1 MKKKRR
7 KKKPRLMG
15 LEAQTRVSRL
25 AIFIFILEKVD
36 DLLSAPWVFFFKK

>member
-1 MKKKRR
+1 
-7 KKKPRLMG
+7 MG

-36 DLLSAPWVFFFKK
+36 DLLSAPGVFFFLRNDI